1 MEFLW
6 FIIVLFVFGLIAGA
20 VARLLVPGRDPMGLV
35 GTAVLGIV
43 GSFVGGFLGYVL
55 FRKDAVEGALQPA
68 SLLGSIIGDVIALLV
83 WRAISRRGAGRSYRG
98 YA

>member
-1 MEFLW
+1 MAWLW
-6 FIIVLFVFGLIAGA
+6 FFIVLFVAGLIAGA
-20 VARLLVPGRDPMGLV
+20 IARLLVPGRDPMGIF

-55 FRKDAVEGALQPA
+55 FRKDAAQGALQPA
-68 SLLGSIIGDVIALLV
+68 SFLGSVIGSVIALLV
-83 WRAISRRGAGRSYRG
+83 WRAITGRSRRG